1 MILGEEKWVSNIQLL
16 KNNSLNVITKF
27 VRRTHMKILNIHG
40 YKGSSCNSVYT
51 ALKNLDCEV
60 ISPEIDYDA
69 KPPERVLEE
78 LHRLIDENHVDVVVG
93 TSLGGFYA
101 AVLSAQLNLP
111 VILVNPCLMPFIYL
125 SRLGY
130 TRDVKP
136 YMAMFGEL
144 LKLKSYN
151 VSTVVG
157 GQDEIIDTLDFT
169 EQLLQKGQYV
179 VVPDGKHSGATLS
192 LDVNLP
198 QLLAGISFKCSG

>member
-1 MILGEEKWVSNIQLL
+1 
-16 KNNSLNVITKF
+16 
-27 VRRTHMKILNIHG
+27 MKILNIHG
-40 YKGSSCNSVYT
+40 YKGSSCNSAYI
-51 ALKNLDCEV
+51 ALKNFGCEV
-60 ISPEIDYDA
+60 ISPELDYDA
-69 KPPERVLEE
+69 LIPEETLEVL
-78 LHRLIDENHVDVVVG
+78 RCQITDNAVDVIVG

-101 AVLSAQLNLP
+101 VVLSAQLNLP

-157 GQDEIIDTLDFT
+157 GQDEIIDTQDFT
-169 EQLLQKGQYV
+169 EQLLQNDRYV
-179 VVPDGKHSGATLS
+179 IVPDGKHSGATLS